1 MLGVE
6 IAFAEQVKLVEVARD
21 RYETVK
27 YSNREEKCYWC

>member
-6 IAFAEQVKLVEVARD
+6 IAFAEQVKLEVARD
-21 RYETVK
+21 RCETVK